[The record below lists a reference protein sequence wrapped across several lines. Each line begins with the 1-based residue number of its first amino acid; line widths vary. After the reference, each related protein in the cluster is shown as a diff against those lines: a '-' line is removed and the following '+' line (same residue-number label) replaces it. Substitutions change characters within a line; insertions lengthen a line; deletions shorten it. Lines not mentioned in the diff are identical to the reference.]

1 MAFEPKLN
9 SCGLFR
15 NDRND
20 KSDLTGQIE
29 IESPKC
35 HATTS
40 WWVNGWRKTA
50 KSGLAYI
57 SIALKVKEENAAATR
72 TTTHSADDLER
83 IFPDN
88 RRNDR

>member
-29 IESPKC
+29 IECPEC
-35 HATTS
+35 HAATS

-57 SIALKVKEENAAATR
+57 SIALKLMPI
-72 TTTHSADDLER
+72 HSSLSYSWPDWLEK
-83 IFPDN
+83 
-88 RRNDR
+88 